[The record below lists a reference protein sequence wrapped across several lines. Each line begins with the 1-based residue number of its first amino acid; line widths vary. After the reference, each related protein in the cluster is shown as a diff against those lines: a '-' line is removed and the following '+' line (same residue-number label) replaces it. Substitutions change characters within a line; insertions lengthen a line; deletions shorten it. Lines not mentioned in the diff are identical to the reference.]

1 VATFA
6 YLGDEERFYSQYLD
20 VTDPEA
26 RKPLTA
32 EPGGAYDMAPVAGYT
47 GPKGEALLPVP
58 PGDGRWDNPEQ
69 DDTDPDTPKR
79 KTTSKGGK

>member
-1 VATFA
+1 VAPFT

-26 RKPLTA
+26 RKALTA
-32 EPGGAYDMAPVAGYT
+32 APGAVYDMVPVAGYT

-58 PGDGRWDNPEQ
+58 PGDGRWADIVGPGQ
-69 DDTDPDTPKR
+69 GASTPR
-79 KTTSKGGK
+79 TKTTSKGGK